1 MKTECILS
9 IARARLSLALA
20 GLTLLS
26 GPVAAQVT
34 LEVNQNDPNATY
46 QTINAAVADA
56 NPGDTILVHPGTY
69 MEKVKISGMTLRA
82 LRGPEVTVVKS
93 PDGTGDGITL
103 AGNANVALIG
113 FRVQG
118 FVNGI
123 VVDTNGGDTRVA
135 NCVAAGNSDAGIKLG
150 AAMPLT
156 AKILNNTSADNGGA
170 GFFGDR
176 GYSTS
181 GSFSSVFNN
190 IAFRNGTY
198 GFEWPSSSSYLR
210 YFGDYNCAFG
220 NTRGQFQES
229 FYAGAHSITTD
240 PLLDV
245 TKHYRFASQSSS
257 AANTGHPAEIYQD
270 PDGSRCDMGAYGG
283 PEARNW
289 WRDPFGGPTVENVT
303 VDPPQ
308 VRPGGKVTI
317 RATARTE

>member
-1 MKTECILS
+1 MKNNASCTQRAALCFVLS
-9 IARARLSLALA
+9 

-26 GPVAAQVT
+26 GQLAAQVT

-56 NPGDTILVHPGTY
+56 KPGDTILVHPGTY
-69 MEKVKISGMTLRA
+69 LEKLKISGITLKA

-93 PDGTGDGITL
+93 SDGTGDGITL
-103 AGNANVALIG
+103 AGNANVTLIG

-135 NCVAAGNSDAGIKLG
+135 NCVAAGNSAVGMVLG
-150 AAMPLT
+150 ASVPLS
-156 AKILNNTSADNGGA
+156 AKIANNIAADNGGDA
-170 GFFGDR
+170 LFVKRRGWSSYGD
-176 GYSTS
+176 YTS
-181 GSFSSVFNN
+181 VINN
-190 IAFRNGTY
+190 ISYRNGGY
-198 GFEWPSSSSYLR
+198 GILWEDFSGYR
-210 YFGDYNCAFG
+210 AGDYNCAFA
-220 NTRGQFQES
+220 NSRGQFWWAEG
-229 FYAGAHSITTD
+229 AGTHSITTD

-245 TKHYRFASQSSS
+245 TKQYRFASQGSS
-257 AANTGHPAEIYQD
+257 AANTGHPADSYLD

-308 VRPGGKVTI
+308 ARPGGKIAI